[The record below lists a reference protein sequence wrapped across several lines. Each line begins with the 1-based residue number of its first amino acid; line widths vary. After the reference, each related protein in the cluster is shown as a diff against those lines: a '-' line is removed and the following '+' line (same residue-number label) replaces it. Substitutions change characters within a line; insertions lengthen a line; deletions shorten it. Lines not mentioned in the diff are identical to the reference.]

1 MKMTMFEIMK
11 ALKIIGAWRF
21 CSAIFPKFETLILYY
36 QVYQIFLKKVTSRKR
51 GYLVDLLND
60 EEIQA
65 ILPKDKFA
73 YVKWDTDDLRW
84 AIREME
90 RVFYV

>member
-11 ALKIIGAWRF
+11 ALKTVGAWRF

-36 QVYQIFLKKVTSRKR
+36 QVYKIFQKKVTLRKR

-60 EEIQA
+60 AAIQA
-65 ILPKDKFA
+65 ILPKDRFGCI
-73 YVKWDTDDLRW
+73 KWGTDDLRW
-84 AIREME
+84 ALREME
-90 RVFYV
+90 REYYV

>member
-1 MKMTMFEIMK
+1 MYEIMK
-11 ALKIIGAWRF
+11 ALKTVGAWRF
-21 CSAIFPKFETLILYY
+21 CSAIFPKFETLVLYY
-36 QVYQIFLKKVTSRKR
+36 QVYQIYLNKVTSHKR

-60 EEIQA
+60 EEIQ
-65 ILPKDKFA
+65 ILLPKDKFE
-73 YVKWDTDDLRW
+73 YVKWDTDNLRW